1 MNKNTPDLLGIKK
14 QARDSHTGSREGR
27 EDYNPPPNRIHRR
40 VRTADL
46 VLRNDINTGS

>member
-27 EDYNPPPNRIHRR
+27 EDYNPPPTEYIEGC
-40 VRTADL
+40 VRQTW
-46 VLRNDINTGS
+46 S